1 MSGPSESL
9 DTTPKRRQ
17 SALALAPRKRPRHS
31 DRFSHVGRHFGRT
44 IHAMLSVTALVEN
57 GLVREV
63 ELAEGGEDDL
73 TRYSAEERREH
84 IIFRKLVALVP
95 ELTSATATGDYL
107 DTVASIQHGM
117 DGARAD
123 DTKGL
128 KEPMIDWITPMG
140 GQLNPAIK
148 RNKKAERGF
157 QHDVT
162 GALLCPVELN
172 WDNDEVKVGLR
183 IGELTVA
190 ADSWP
195 RFMYRDNAYD
205 PENPWKGLLRGKLL
219 VTAFKHIFTSPT
231 SVDDGSRAT
240 RAGNARIHGMTSVT
254 PGSIAYVATQVR
266 FALSSAEVFSR
277 SDTAMNSA
285 GFYDVLLEL
294 LTDEEDKEE
303 IDALFA
309 WWNRQVFPNSS
320 AVQARVP
327 TATSALARIRA
338 ARAVRRA
345 TQ

>member
-1 MSGPSESL
+1 MTYS
-9 DTTPKRRQ
+9 R
-17 SALALAPRKRPRHS
+17 RHS

-57 GLVREV
+57 ELVREV
-63 ELAEGGEDDL
+63 ELAVQPEGAVH
-73 TRYSAEERREH
+73 REERREH

-107 DTVASIQHGM
+107 DTVASVSIQHGM

-172 WDNDEVKVGLR
+172 NDELSATIVGLR

-195 RFMYRDNAYD
+195 RFMYCDNAYD

-254 PGSIAYVATQVR
+254 PGSIAYVATQVH

-338 ARAVRRA
+338 ARRA

>member
-1 MSGPSESL
+1 MSGPSKSL
-9 DTTPKRRQ
+9 NTMPKQRQ
-17 SALALAPRKRPRHS
+17 SALALAPRKRPM
-31 DRFSHVGRHFGRT
+31 

-162 GALLCPVELN
+162 GALLCPVELD
-172 WDNDEVKVGLR
+172 WDNDEVKVGLC

-195 RFMYRDNAYD
+195 SLMYRDNAYD

-240 RAGNARIHGMTSVT
+240 RAGNARIHGITSVT
-254 PGSIAYVATQVR
+254 PGSIAYVATQVC

-303 IDALFA
+303 INVLFA
-309 WWNRQVFPNSS
+309 WWNHQVFPNSF
-320 AVQARVP
+320 AIQARVL

-338 ARAVRRA
+338 ARRA

>member
-1 MSGPSESL
+1 
-9 DTTPKRRQ
+9 
-17 SALALAPRKRPRHS
+17 
-31 DRFSHVGRHFGRT
+31 
-44 IHAMLSVTALVEN
+44 SVTALVEN

-107 DTVASIQHGM
+107 DTVASVSIQHGM

-162 GALLCPVELN
+162 GALLCPVELQ
-172 WDNDEVKVGLR
+172 EFQVKVGLR

-338 ARAVRRA
+338 ARAARRA